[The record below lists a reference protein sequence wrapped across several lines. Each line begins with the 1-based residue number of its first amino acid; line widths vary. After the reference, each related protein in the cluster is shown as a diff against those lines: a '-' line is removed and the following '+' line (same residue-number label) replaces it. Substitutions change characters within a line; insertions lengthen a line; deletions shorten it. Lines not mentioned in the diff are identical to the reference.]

1 MEAALRTA
9 YEYMTGEK
17 APESLY
23 QLEPV
28 RGMEAVREA
37 SLIVGDMKVN
47 VAVVYGT
54 ANIRGLIERIKNQKK
69 EYHFV
74 EVLTCPGGCIGGGG
88 QPKDKEYE
96 GDALREKR
104 IQSLYQRDEG
114 MKLRS
119 SHENEEIKALYREF
133 YGRPLSSLA
142 EDMLHTSYGDKS
154 RQLNG
159 DFSIM

>member
-1 MEAALRTA
+1 
-9 YEYMTGEK
+9 MTGEK
-17 APESLY
+17 APEALY
-23 QLEPV
+23 QLQPV

-54 ANIRGLIERIKNQKK
+54 ANVRGFIEQIKNQKK

-74 EVLTCPGGCIGGGG
+74 EVMTCPGGCIGGGG

-114 MKLRS
+114 MELRS
-119 SHENEEIKALYREF
+119 SHENVEIKALYREF